1 MPRKKQAGVRAA
13 LAHLLDTKRHA
24 RQSRRDIEA
33 YLLWCSSQDL
43 GLTLDSTW
51 TELDYLDRLFDTS
64 MNVTLFVNPIC
75 VDQLNMPFIDFVQR
89 NSGCLTEIG
98 SSQAVTSA
106 LPLAVNL

>member
-51 TELDYLDRLFDTS
+51 TELDCLDQIVDTGLS
-64 MNVTLFVNPIC
+64 IIPSL
-75 VDQLNMPFIDFVQR
+75 
-89 NSGCLTEIG
+89 
-98 SSQAVTSA
+98 
-106 LPLAVNL
+106 